1 MSRKHTPLLIGG
13 ALALL
18 LAIIFLYLLFSAKGT
33 YSDRSAKLDQ
43 VEGRLIR
50 LSSRTVFPSESNVR
64 TLSKQLSIYQE
75 YLDGLYGAMSE
86 GQFKAVTVPRDRF
99 QYVLEE
105 VLRRLVN
112 KARAKEVTLPP
123 DFSFG
128 FERYTAGN
136 LPAADEVERLGIQ
149 LRSIAALCEVLYEAG
164 IGELTSVERTVFEKD
179 AQLAAPLE
187 GRAGRRGGRRNRA
200 EKVEEKS
207 STEVYTDPD
216 GLFTKEHYV
225 LKYRAQDDANWAIL
239 DSLAKGSPFVVVTKL
254 EILNSARPV
263 VALPKEEKKEEKASN
278 RPVSSTG
285 WKAASPRGVGAVE
298 IKTEEEILPRE
309 LRVVAGQE
317 FPNVHLE
324 VDLYRF
330 AQADSVEDAGES
342 GEENP

>member
-1 MSRKHTPLLIGG
+1 MPLLIGG
-13 ALALL
+13 VLALL

-33 YSDRSAKLDQ
+33 YSDSSAELNQ

-50 LSSRTVFPSESNVR
+50 LSNRTVFPSESNVR
-64 TLSKQLSIYQE
+64 TLSRQLEIYQE

-86 GQFKAVTVPRDRF
+86 GQFKAVTVPRARF
-99 QYVLEE
+99 PLVLEK

-112 KARAKEVTLPP
+112 KARAKDVTLPP
-123 DFSFG
+123 EFSFG

-136 LPAADEVERLGIQ
+136 LPAEAEVERLGIQ
-149 LRSIAALCEVLYEAG
+149 LRSIAALCDVLYEAG
-164 IGELTSVERTVFEKD
+164 ISELTSVERSVFEKD

-187 GRAGRRGGRRNRA
+187 ERSVRRGGRRNRN

-263 VALPKEEKKEEKASN
+263 VALPKEKEEKKAPSHA
-278 RPVSSTG
+278 VSAGG
-285 WKAASPRGVGAVE
+285 WKSAGPSGGALE
-298 IKTEEEILPRE
+298 IKQEEEILPRE

-330 AQADSVEDAGES
+330 AQTDSVEDAGES

>member
-1 MSRKHTPLLIGG
+1 MPLLIGG

-18 LAIIFLYLLFSAKGT
+18 LAIIFLYLLFSAKRS
-33 YSDRSAKLDQ
+33 YSDTSAELDQ

-50 LSSRTVFPSESNVR
+50 LSSRTVFPSESNVE
-64 TLSKQLSIYQE
+64 TLTQQLDIYQE
-75 YLDGLYGAMSE
+75 YLDGLYSAMSE
-86 GQFKAVTVPRDRF
+86 GQFKAVTVPRARF
-99 QYVLEE
+99 PLVLGE

-112 KARAKEVTLPP
+112 KARTKDVTLPP
-123 DFSFG
+123 KFSFG

-136 LPAADEVERLGIQ
+136 LPAEDEVERLGIQ
-149 LRSIAALCEVLYEAG
+149 LRSIASLCEVLYEAG

-179 AQLAAPLE
+179 AQIAAPLE
-187 GRAGRRGGRRNRA
+187 DRAGRRGGRRNRN
-200 EKVEEKS
+200 EKVEEKTR
-207 STEVYTDPD
+207 TEVYADPD

-225 LKYRAQDDANWAIL
+225 LKYRAQDAANWAIL

-263 VALPKEEKKEEKASN
+263 VALPKEKEEKKAPSS
-278 RPVSSTG
+278 PVAVG
-285 WKAASPRGVGAVE
+285 AWRAASPQGGDAVE
-298 IKTEEEILPRE
+298 IKQEEEILPRE